1 MAGKKKQPRMS
12 AKDLRK
18 PRKKKVSP
26 IVKDKIEYVDYKDV
40 NLLRAFI
47 SDRAKIRGQRVSGN
61 NRQQQREVA
70 KAIKVARE
78 MALIPYAQRVVT
90 QRKGDRRRGR
100 SDRDDAR
107 YEDRD
112 DARYE
117 DRDDARYEDRDDARY
132 EDMTDDAQLEMQEH
146 EDSEPSEMDD
156 VAAVDDAM
164 EEVTTE

>member
-12 AKDLRK
+12 AKDMRK

-61 NRQQQREVA
+61 NRQQQRDVA
-70 KAIKVARE
+70 KAIKLARE
-78 MALIPYAQRVVT
+78 LALIPYHQRVVT

-100 SDRDDAR
+100 PDRYDSRSENMSD
-107 YEDRD
+107 ED
-112 DARYE
+112 
-117 DRDDARYEDRDDARY
+117 
-132 EDMTDDAQLEMQEH
+132 
-146 EDSEPSEMDD
+146 MDD
-156 VAAVDDAM
+156 VVMPEMPVDDFVEMASDENSEAVEETM
-164 EEVTTE
+164 EEVVNE

>member
-61 NRQQQREVA
+61 NRQQQRDVA
-70 KAIKVARE
+70 KAIKLARE
-78 MALIPYAQRVVT
+78 LALIPYHQRVVS

-100 SDRDDAR
+100 PDRDDSR
-107 YEDRD
+107 SENMSD
-112 DARYE
+112 
-117 DRDDARYEDRDDARY
+117 
-132 EDMTDDAQLEMQEH
+132 EDMDDIVMPETAA
-146 EDSEPSEMDD
+146 DD
-156 VAAVDDAM
+156 FVETAPAENGEIVEETM
-164 EEVTTE
+164 EEVGNE

>member
-117 DRDDARYEDRDDARY
+117 DRDDARYED
-132 EDMTDDAQLEMQEH
+132 MTDDAQLEMQEH
-146 EDSEPSEMDD
+146 EYSEPSETDD

>member
-107 YEDRD
+107 YEDRA
-112 DARYE
+112 DARY
-117 DRDDARYEDRDDARY
+117 ADRDDARY

>member
-78 MALIPYAQRVVT
+78 LALIPYAQRVVT

-112 DARYE
+112 DARF
-117 DRDDARYEDRDDARY
+117 
-132 EDMTDDAQLEMQEH
+132 EDMTDDTQLDMQEN
-146 EDSEPSEMDD
+146 EYSGPAEIDD
-156 VAAVDDAM
+156 VAAVDDTM
-164 EEVTTE
+164 EEVTSE

>member
-1 MAGKKKQPRMS
+1 MAGKKKPPRAK

-26 IVKDKIEYVDYKDV
+26 IVKDKIEYIDYKDV

-61 NRQQQREVA
+61 NRHQQRDVA

-100 SDRDDAR
+100 SDREPRNDDR
-107 YEDRD
+107 EPRNDDRKQGNEEFVEQKNA
-112 DARYE
+112 DAP
-117 DRDDARYEDRDDARY
+117 
-132 EDMTDDAQLEMQEH
+132 TDEFVESAEISEEMPAEVN
-146 EDSEPSEMDD
+146 SE
-156 VAAVDDAM
+156 
-164 EEVTTE
+164 

>member
-117 DRDDARYEDRDDARY
+117 D
-132 EDMTDDAQLEMQEH
+132 MTDDAQLEMQEH
-146 EDSEPSEMDD
+146 EYSEPSETDD
-156 VAAVDDAM
+156 VAAVDEAM

>member
-61 NRQQQREVA
+61 NRQQQRDVA
-70 KAIKVARE
+70 KAIKLARE
-78 MALIPYAQRVVT
+78 LALIPYHQRVVS

-100 SDRDDAR
+100 PDRDDAR
-107 YEDRD
+107 SENMSDED
-112 DARYE
+112 
-117 DRDDARYEDRDDARY
+117 
-132 EDMTDDAQLEMQEH
+132 
-146 EDSEPSEMDD
+146 MDD
-156 VAAVDDAM
+156 VVMAETPADDFVEMASDENSEIVEETK
-164 EEVTTE
+164 EEVVNE

>member
-100 SDRDDAR
+100 SDRDDG
-107 YEDRD
+107 
-112 DARYE
+112 
-117 DRDDARYEDRDDARY
+117 RYEDRDDARY

-146 EDSEPSEMDD
+146 EYSEPSETDD
-156 VAAVDDAM
+156 VAAVDEAM

>member
-78 MALIPYAQRVVT
+78 LALIPYAQRVVT

-112 DARYE
+112 DARF
-117 DRDDARYEDRDDARY
+117 
-132 EDMTDDAQLEMQEH
+132 EDMTHDTQLDMQEN
-146 EDSEPSEMDD
+146 EYSEPAEIDD
-156 VAAVDDAM
+156 VAAVDDTM
-164 EEVTTE
+164 EEVTSE

>member
-18 PRKKKVSP
+18 PRKNKVSP

-61 NRQQQREVA
+61 NRQQQRDVA
-70 KAIKVARE
+70 KAIKLARE
-78 MALIPYAQRVVT
+78 LALIPYHQRVVS

-100 SDRDDAR
+100 PDRDASRSENMSD
-107 YEDRD
+107 
-112 DARYE
+112 
-117 DRDDARYEDRDDARY
+117 
-132 EDMTDDAQLEMQEH
+132 EDMDDIVMPETAA
-146 EDSEPSEMDD
+146 DD
-156 VAAVDDAM
+156 FVETAPAENGEIVEETM
-164 EEVTTE
+164 EEVVNE

>member
-61 NRQQQREVA
+61 NRQQQRDVA
-70 KAIKVARE
+70 KAIKLARE
-78 MALIPYAQRVVT
+78 LALIPYHQRVVS

-100 SDRDDAR
+100 PDRDDSR
-107 YEDRD
+107 SENMSD
-112 DARYE
+112 
-117 DRDDARYEDRDDARY
+117 
-132 EDMTDDAQLEMQEH
+132 EDMDDIVMPETAA
-146 EDSEPSEMDD
+146 DD
-156 VAAVDDAM
+156 FVETVPAENGEIVEETM
-164 EEVTTE
+164 EEVVNE

>member
-61 NRQQQREVA
+61 NRQQQRDVA
-70 KAIKVARE
+70 KAIKLARE
-78 MALIPYAQRVVT
+78 LALIPYHQRVVS

-100 SDRDDAR
+100 PDRDDSR
-107 YEDRD
+107 SEHMSD
-112 DARYE
+112 
-117 DRDDARYEDRDDARY
+117 
-132 EDMTDDAQLEMQEH
+132 EDMDDIVMPETAA
-146 EDSEPSEMDD
+146 DD
-156 VAAVDDAM
+156 FVETAPAENGEIVEETM
-164 EEVTTE
+164 EEVVNE

>member
-1 MAGKKKQPRMS
+1 MAGKKTPPRAK

-26 IVKDKIEYVDYKDV
+26 IVKDKIEYIDYKDV

-61 NRQQQREVA
+61 NRHQQRDVA

-100 SDRDDAR
+100 SDREPRNDDR
-107 YEDRD
+107 
-112 DARYE
+112 
-117 DRDDARYEDRDDARY
+117 
-132 EDMTDDAQLEMQEH
+132 
-146 EDSEPSEMDD
+146 EPRNE
-156 VAAVDDAM
+156 
-164 EEVTTE
+164 

>member
-1 MAGKKKQPRMS
+1 MAGKKKQPLMS

-61 NRQQQREVA
+61 NRQQQRDVA
-70 KAIKVARE
+70 KAIKLARE
-78 MALIPYAQRVVT
+78 LALIPYHQRVVS

-100 SDRDDAR
+100 PDRDDSR
-107 YEDRD
+107 SENTSDED
-112 DARYE
+112 
-117 DRDDARYEDRDDARY
+117 
-132 EDMTDDAQLEMQEH
+132 
-146 EDSEPSEMDD
+146 MDD
-156 VAAVDDAM
+156 VAMPEAPVDDFVETMSDENSETVEETM
-164 EEVTTE
+164 EEVVNE

>member
-1 MAGKKKQPRMS
+1 MAGKKKPPRAK

-26 IVKDKIEYVDYKDV
+26 IVKDKIEYIDYKDV

-61 NRQQQREVA
+61 NRHQQRDVA

-100 SDRDDAR
+100 SDREPRNDDR
-107 YEDRD
+107 EPRNDDREPRNEEFVEQKNA
-112 DARYE
+112 DAPPDE
-117 DRDDARYEDRDDARY
+117 FVESV
-132 EDMTDDAQLEMQEH
+132 EVSEEMPAEVN
-146 EDSEPSEMDD
+146 SE
-156 VAAVDDAM
+156 
-164 EEVTTE
+164 

>member
-117 DRDDARYEDRDDARY
+117 D
-132 EDMTDDAQLEMQEH
+132 MTDDVQLEMQEH
-146 EDSEPSEMDD
+146 EYSEPSETDD
-156 VAAVDDAM
+156 VAAVDEAM

>member
-1 MAGKKKQPRMS
+1 MAGKKKPPRAK

-26 IVKDKIEYVDYKDV
+26 IVKDKIEYIDYKDV

-61 NRQQQREVA
+61 NRHQQRDVA

-100 SDRDDAR
+100 SDREPRNDDR
-107 YEDRD
+107 EQRNDDREPRNEEFVEQKNAD
-112 DARYE
+112 TPPDE
-117 DRDDARYEDRDDARY
+117 FVESV
-132 EDMTDDAQLEMQEH
+132 EVSEEMPAEVS
-146 EDSEPSEMDD
+146 SE
-156 VAAVDDAM
+156 
-164 EEVTTE
+164 

>member
-12 AKDLRK
+12 AKDMRK

-70 KAIKVARE
+70 KAIKLARE
-78 MALIPYAQRVVT
+78 LALIPYHQRVVT

-100 SDRDDAR
+100 PDRDDSRSESMSDEAMPEMEIEEFAELT
-107 YEDRD
+107 ED
-112 DARYE
+112 E
-117 DRDDARYEDRDDARY
+117 N
-132 EDMTDDAQLEMQEH
+132 TEMVE
-146 EDSEPSEMDD
+146 ET
-156 VAAVDDAM
+156 M
-164 EEVTTE
+164 EEVVSE

>member
-1 MAGKKKQPRMS
+1 MAGKKKPPRMS

-78 MALIPYAQRVVT
+78 LALIPYAQRVVT

-112 DARYE
+112 DARF
-117 DRDDARYEDRDDARY
+117 
-132 EDMTDDAQLEMQEH
+132 EDMTDETQLDMQEN
-146 EDSEPSEMDD
+146 EYSEPAEIDD
-156 VAAVDDAM
+156 VAAVDDTM
-164 EEVTTE
+164 EEVTSE

>member
-117 DRDDARYEDRDDARY
+117 D
-132 EDMTDDAQLEMQEH
+132 MTDDAQLEMQEH
-146 EDSEPSEMDD
+146 EYSEPSETDD
-156 VAAVDDAM
+156 VAAVADAM

>member
-1 MAGKKKQPRMS
+1 MAGKKKPPRAK

-26 IVKDKIEYVDYKDV
+26 IVKDKIEYIDYKDV

-61 NRQQQREVA
+61 NRHQQRDVA

-100 SDRDDAR
+100 SDREPRNDDR
-107 YEDRD
+107 EPRNDDRKQGNEEFVEQKNA
-112 DARYE
+112 DAP
-117 DRDDARYEDRDDARY
+117 
-132 EDMTDDAQLEMQEH
+132 TDEFVESAEV
-146 EDSEPSEMDD
+146 SEEIPAEVNSE
-156 VAAVDDAM
+156 
-164 EEVTTE
+164 

>member
-1 MAGKKKQPRMS
+1 MAGKKKPPRAK

-26 IVKDKIEYVDYKDV
+26 IVKDKIEYIDYKDV

-61 NRQQQREVA
+61 NRHQQRDVA

-100 SDRDDAR
+100 SDREPRNDDREQRNEEFVEPRNEEFVEQKNADTPPD
-107 YEDRD
+107 EFV
-112 DARYE
+112 E
-117 DRDDARYEDRDDARY
+117 SVEVS
-132 EDMTDDAQLEMQEH
+132 EEMPAEVN
-146 EDSEPSEMDD
+146 SE
-156 VAAVDDAM
+156 
-164 EEVTTE
+164 

>member
-1 MAGKKKQPRMS
+1 VAGKKKPPRAK

-26 IVKDKIEYVDYKDV
+26 IVKDKIEYIDYKDV

-61 NRQQQREVA
+61 NRHQQRDVA

-100 SDRDDAR
+100 SDREQRSDDREPRSEEFA
-107 YEDRD
+107 EQKSS
-112 DARYE
+112 DAP
-117 DRDDARYEDRDDARY
+117 
-132 EDMTDDAQLEMQEH
+132 TDEFVESTEVSEEMPAEVS
-146 EDSEPSEMDD
+146 SE
-156 VAAVDDAM
+156 
-164 EEVTTE
+164 

>member
-1 MAGKKKQPRMS
+1 MACKKSHPGPK

-26 IVKDKIEYVDYKDV
+26 LVKDKVEYVDYKDV

-47 SDRAKIRGQRVSGN
+47 SDRAKIRSQRVSGN
-61 NRQQQREVA
+61 DRHQQREVA

-100 SDRDDAR
+100 SDRDSR
-107 YEDRD
+107 ND
-112 DARYE
+112 DF
-117 DRDDARYEDRDDARY
+117 
-132 EDMTDDAQLEMQEH
+132 
-146 EDSEPSEMDD
+146 
-156 VAAVDDAM
+156 VDDATSDRPPDDFDGDVDVP
-164 EEVTTE
+164 EEAPEVVSTSEDNSSI

>member
-1 MAGKKKQPRMS
+1 MAGKKKPPRAK

-26 IVKDKIEYVDYKDV
+26 IVKDKIEYIDYKDV

-61 NRQQQREVA
+61 NRHQQRDVA

-100 SDRDDAR
+100 SDREPRNDDREPRNEEYVEQTKA
-107 YEDRD
+107 
-112 DARYE
+112 DAP
-117 DRDDARYEDRDDARY
+117 
-132 EDMTDDAQLEMQEH
+132 TDEFVESAEV
-146 EDSEPSEMDD
+146 SEEIPAEVNSE
-156 VAAVDDAM
+156 
-164 EEVTTE
+164 

>member
-78 MALIPYAQRVVT
+78 LALIPYAQRVVT

-107 YEDRD
+107 F
-112 DARYE
+112 
-117 DRDDARYEDRDDARY
+117 
-132 EDMTDDAQLEMQEH
+132 EDMTDETQLDMQEN
-146 EDSEPSEMDD
+146 EYSEPAEIDD
-156 VAAVDDAM
+156 VAAVDDTM
-164 EEVTTE
+164 EEVTSE

>member
-61 NRQQQREVA
+61 NRQQQRDVA
-70 KAIKVARE
+70 KAIKLARE
-78 MALIPYAQRVVT
+78 LALIPYHQRVVS

-100 SDRDDAR
+100 PDRDDAR
-107 YEDRD
+107 SENMSD
-112 DARYE
+112 
-117 DRDDARYEDRDDARY
+117 
-132 EDMTDDAQLEMQEH
+132 EDMDDIVMPETAA
-146 EDSEPSEMDD
+146 DD
-156 VAAVDDAM
+156 FVETAPAENGEIVEETM
-164 EEVTTE
+164 EEVVNE

>member
-1 MAGKKKQPRMS
+1 MAGKKKQPRAK

-26 IVKDKIEYVDYKDV
+26 IVKDKIEYIDYKDV

-61 NRQQQREVA
+61 NRHQQRDVA

-100 SDRDDAR
+100 SDREPRNDDREPRNEEFVEQKNA
-107 YEDRD
+107 
-112 DARYE
+112 DAPPDE
-117 DRDDARYEDRDDARY
+117 FVESAEVS
-132 EDMTDDAQLEMQEH
+132 EEMPAEVN
-146 EDSEPSEMDD
+146 SE
-156 VAAVDDAM
+156 
-164 EEVTTE
+164 